1 VQVTRQDGG
10 VVTGA
15 LHQADKDKVVM
26 GVGKKEQAVKRSDIA
41 EVRVL
46 DASKPAE
53 PMPEKAKFQVI
64 EIPEGTEL
72 VVRTD
77 TAIASDT
84 SHVEDPIEA
93 QLVNPV
99 TIDGVVALPA
109 GSIVKGVVSGA
120 QPSAKVKGRASLSVR
135 FTSIDVA
142 DHGAQYPI
150 EAAFAQEAAS
160 TKAKDAK
167 KIGGG
172 AAGGAVIGAI
182 IGGGKGAA
190 IGAAVGGGAGTAVVL
205 STSGDEVRLPR
216 GTNLTLKLGKS
227 VEARVPIKKN

>member
-1 VQVTRQDGG
+1 
-10 VVTGA
+10 
-15 LHQADKDKVVM
+15 
-26 GVGKKEQAVKRSDIA
+26 
-41 EVRVL
+41 
-46 DASKPAE
+46 
-53 PMPEKAKFQVI
+53 
-64 EIPEGTEL
+64 
-72 VVRTD
+72 
-77 TAIASDT
+77 
-84 SHVEDPIEA
+84 
-93 QLVNPV
+93 
-99 TIDGVVALPA
+99 
-109 GSIVKGVVSGA
+109 
-120 QPSAKVKGRASLSVR
+120 VKGRASLAVR

-160 TKAKDAK
+160 TKGSDAK

-216 GTNLTLKLGKS
+216 GTNLTLKLGQA
-227 VEARVPIKKN
+227 VEARVPIKKS